1 MATKK
6 RRKVK
11 KASPK
16 TRVRTVV
23 KTVVKRIR
31 AKAAKVK
38 RRFRR
43 RRVARTDIRTVTR
56 RRGSVASRGM
66 GSNKKELLISA
77 GFVGAGFLAGMAVSN
92 LAPLPSVIKDS
103 KYKGLL
109 FVALGILGAV
119 KMKNKRGQMAC
130 IGLASYG
137 AVSTAKAFVPQLAA
151 LGSVDAG
158 RITYTERS
166 ERARAVGR
174 TDAQRAVGRGVIVTP
189 DFA

>member
-1 MATKK
+1 MAIKN
-6 RRKVK
+6 RRKAK
-11 KASPK
+11 KTPPK

-31 AKAAKVK
+31 AKAPK
-38 RRFRR
+38 RIRRRIRRVAAVAARKIR
-43 RRVARTDIRTVTR
+43 RRVGNA
-56 RRGSVASRGM
+56 ARGM
-66 GSNKKELLISA
+66 GSNKKEMLISA

-92 LAPLPSVIKDS
+92 LAPLPSMIKDS

-158 RITYTERS
+158 RIAYSDST

-174 TDAQRAVGRGVIVTP
+174 TDAQRAVGRGLVVTP